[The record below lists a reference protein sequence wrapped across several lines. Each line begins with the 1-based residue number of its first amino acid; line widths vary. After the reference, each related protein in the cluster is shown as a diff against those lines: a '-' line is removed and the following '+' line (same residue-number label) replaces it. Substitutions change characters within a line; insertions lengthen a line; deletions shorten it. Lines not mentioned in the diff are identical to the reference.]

1 MWDEPWSPKSQRDF
15 ENMTNANN
23 EVSELWSAHLAFHCC
38 SLHDLLI
45 ILSYYFLHSYMN
57 ITTYFRK
64 HYANTRDCYLIP
76 LPLEYPFKY

>member
-1 MWDEPWSPKSQRDF
+1 MWDEPWFPKSQRDF

-23 EVSELWSAHLAFHCC
+23 EVSELWSALLAFHCC

-57 ITTYFRK
+57 IIIYFRK
-64 HYANTRDCYLIP
+64 HYANTQDC
-76 LPLEYPFKY
+76 